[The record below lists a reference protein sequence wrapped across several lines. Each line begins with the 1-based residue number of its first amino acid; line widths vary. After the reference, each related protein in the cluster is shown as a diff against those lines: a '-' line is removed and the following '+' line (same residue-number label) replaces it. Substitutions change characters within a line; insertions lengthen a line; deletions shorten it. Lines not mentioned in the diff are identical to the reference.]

1 MNNLDFKNQYEIIK
15 ILGKG
20 MYSKV
25 YKAKKKD
32 TNEFRAIKIIDLNE
46 IREELKKENLK
57 EDISYEFEQYI
68 KQLLNEIENMKL
80 CKKNNDNSLEF
91 FEYFTTEDYFA
102 LVIELCDC
110 NLTQVLINRENGFNP
125 KEIYNIISQL
135 NNTFK
140 IMKENKIVHRD
151 LKLDNILIKYEN
163 KEKNIFKVKLCD
175 YGISKYGNFTQLK
188 THIGT
193 EAYMAP
199 EIMELTEEDKYN
211 YKCDLWSLGIIIY
224 ELSFKDRPYKGKTE
238 IALLKGIN
246 KFGKTMLKKTGDVNL
261 DDLINKLL
269 EKDPEKRIT
278 WDEYFNHSFFI
289 QEDDEKED
297 NIDNTKKHTDLLP
310 YRPELEDVIMQKITL
325 LAAPISGPNH
335 PRTVYFMNDPN
346 LNDNLLQNKFKIE
359 KFEISEKKYMVLYKA
374 YKNLNVCISEP
385 MKYNGIIR
393 TKLFENTNIIW
404 KLKKDKELLP
414 FIKSLNKYQK
424 YNHFP
429 ITYELTRKDNL
440 YKNYCNM
447 KIKFPN
453 DYYYM
458 AETFILPQDNKIFIE
473 EKLKDFNLN
482 DKTNLWIIKPC
493 RKSKGSGIELLTNVE
508 NIPKHILVTH
518 YINNPHLING
528 KKYDLRIYLLV
539 TGFCPLKIY
548 LYDNGFARFCKEK
561 YDLSPENMSNK
572 YIHLTD
578 YPFNDTEK
586 EKWSLHKLKIFFEG
600 NNLDFNKVWLKIKD
614 IIIKVVLSI
623 TDIAIPI
630 IKPLKL
636 SSGNLFELYGVDIL
650 IDEYLNPWLLEINL
664 NPSLN
669 CDNPL
674 DLKIK
679 SKLITDILN
688 IIGVVPFSHDGKFI
702 LMDKPNEYKDS
713 IEEGLI
719 ESLCEFERPTGGFE
733 RIFPLKNNI
742 RYYSQFIKE
751 PEKENLALWKE
762 LLSK

>member
-15 ILGKG
+15 TLGKG

-102 LVIELCDC
+102 LVIELCDY

-163 KEKNIFKVKLCD
+163 KEKSLFKVKLCD
-175 YGISKYGNFTQLK
+175 YGISKYGNFIPLK

-199 EIMELTEEDKYN
+199 EIMELTEVNNYN

-238 IALLKGIN
+238 VALLKGIN

-278 WDEYFNHSFFI
+278 WDEYFNHPFFI
-289 QEDDEKED
+289 KEDDEKED
-297 NIDNTKKHTDLLP
+297 NIDNTRKDSDLLP
-310 YRPELEDVIMQKITL
+310 YRPELETVILQKITL
-325 LAAPISGPNH
+325 LVTPISGPNH
-335 PRTVYFMNDPN
+335 PRTVYFMNDPK
-346 LNDNLLQNKFKIE
+346 LNDNLLQKKFKIE

-374 YKNLNVCISEP
+374 YKNLPLCTSEP
-385 MKYNGIIR
+385 MRYNGIIR

-404 KLKKDKELLP
+404 KLKKEKEMLP

-429 ITYELTRKDNL
+429 ISHEITRKDNL

-458 AETFILPQDNKIFIE
+458 AETYILPQDNKIFIE

-493 RKSKGSGIELLTNVE
+493 GKSKGSGIELLTNIE
-508 NIPKHILVTH
+508 NIPKNILVTH
-518 YINNPHLING
+518 YIYNPHLING

-548 LYDNGFARFCKEK
+548 LYDNGFTRFCKEK

-586 EKWSLHKLKIFFEG
+586 EKWSLHKLKIFFEE
-600 NNLDFNKVWLKIKD
+600 NNLDFNKIWLKIKD

-650 IDEYLNPWLLEINL
+650 IDEYFNPWLLEINL

-719 ESLCEFERPTGGFE
+719 ESLCEFERPTGDFE

-742 RYYSQFIKE
+742 KYYSQFIKE